1 MQVRLCL
8 KGRGKK
14 DRKEE
19 KSKERLLFARLRL
32 LASLRGL
39 ELTEKGGVQGNWVV
53 MMALVHEDRVR
64 WDSRIME
71 EQSTEREF
79 VEDCGNGQGEVFFG
93 EGRL

>member
-39 ELTEKGGVQGNWVV
+39 ELTEKGGVQGN
-53 MMALVHEDRVR
+53 
-64 WDSRIME
+64 
-71 EQSTEREF
+71 
-79 VEDCGNGQGEVFFG
+79 
-93 EGRL
+93 